1 MTRWDERTIPS
12 RPVGVVPG
20 GPDARLLSGRSEAQ
34 QRAREREYGRDVD
47 RAAAAVLRQC
57 RNGTDVGEFLVEV
70 LRSAQDKLGVG
81 YTLLDNRPGSWEASK
96 VRDLMHAGGIL

>member
-12 RPVGVVPG
+12 RPKGIVPG
-20 GPDARLLSGRSEAQ
+20 GPDARLIRTEAQ
-34 QRAREREYGRDVD
+34 ARARGREFGRDVD

-81 YTLLDNRPGSWEASK
+81 YTLLDNRPGSWEASM
-96 VRDLMHAGGIL
+96 VRELMRAGGVL